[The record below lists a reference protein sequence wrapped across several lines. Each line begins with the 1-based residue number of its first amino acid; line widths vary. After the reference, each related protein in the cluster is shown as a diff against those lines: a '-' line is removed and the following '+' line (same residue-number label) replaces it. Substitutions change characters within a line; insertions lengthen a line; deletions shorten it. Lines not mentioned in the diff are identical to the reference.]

1 MRIPLLIY
9 SCASSSNSCPG
20 SCSCCCPGQEAQEQD
35 LGYRFTLRAGWCLR
49 YVVVRPYPS
58 HPRCS
63 LPVMTCSLIHLPRI
77 IQSGMI
83 ATSIIQPMDMI
94 KVRIQLAG
102 EGAKGKAASPFAVA
116 GQLIKNE
123 GFFALYKG
131 LSAGLLRQ
139 VRALSCT

>member
-1 MRIPLLIY
+1 
-9 SCASSSNSCPG
+9 
-20 SCSCCCPGQEAQEQD
+20 
-35 LGYRFTLRAGWCLR
+35 
-49 YVVVRPYPS
+49 
-58 HPRCS
+58 
-63 LPVMTCSLIHLPRI
+63 
-77 IQSGMI
+77 
-83 ATSIIQPMDMI
+83 MDMI

-139 VRALSCT
+139 VRSLSCT

>member
-1 MRIPLLIY
+1 
-9 SCASSSNSCPG
+9 
-20 SCSCCCPGQEAQEQD
+20 
-35 LGYRFTLRAGWCLR
+35 
-49 YVVVRPYPS
+49 
-58 HPRCS
+58 
-63 LPVMTCSLIHLPRI
+63 
-77 IQSGMI
+77 MI

-139 VRALSCT
+139 VRSLSCT